1 MSTVIVGTRDTSRW
15 PEFAGST
22 WVRLQY
28 LLGLR
33 RLGVD
38 SFWVDRLSAVD
49 PRQHHHSLDYLLRRF
64 DRTAQDFGLQGRC
77 CIVYNDG
84 ERYFGMTEAEFRH
97 LAGQADLLLNI
108 SGHLPPDSPLI
119 RIPRRA
125 FIDVDPGFTQI
136 WAQQVDIGLERHN
149 FFFTVGQNV
158 GGPDFLI
165 PLGGVDWV
173 PILPPVVL
181 EHWPPHIDPAC
192 QRFSTVADWRGSQYA
207 VFEGESYSGKRREF
221 LRFLLLP
228 RRTRQPVE
236 PAIYVGFEDS
246 EDLELLLGN
255 KWVVHDPFLYAGDP
269 HSYREFIQ
277 YSRAEFSVA
286 KGGYVKSNSGWV
298 SDRTACYLA
307 SGKPA
312 LVQSTGFEGRLPAG
326 KGLLTFRTLE
336 EAMAGVRAI
345 NADYLSHGQA
355 ARQMAEEH
363 FHSDVVL
370 GRLLER
376 VGLAG

>member
-38 SFWVDRLSAVD
+38 SFWVDRLSPVD
-49 PRQHHHSLDYLLRRF
+49 PLKHHHSLDYLVARF
-64 DRTAQDFGLQGRC
+64 ERTARDFGLAGRY
-77 CIVYNDG
+77 CIVYNEG
-84 ERYFGMTEAEFRH
+84 ERYFGMTEVEFRH
-97 LAGQADLLLNI
+97 LVGQADLLLNI
-108 SGHLPPDSPLI
+108 SGHLPPDSPLL
-119 RIPRRA
+119 RVPRRA
-125 FIDVDPGFTQI
+125 YVDVDPGFTQI
-136 WAQQVDIGLERHN
+136 WAHQADLGLERHN

-158 GGPDFLI
+158 GDPDFSI
-165 PLGGVDWV
+165 PLCGVDWV
-173 PILPPVVL
+173 SILPPVIL
-181 EHWPPHIDPAC
+181 DQWPARIDPAC

-207 VFEGESYSGKRREF
+207 VFEGEAYSGKRREF

-228 RRTRQPVE
+228 RRTRQPME
-236 PAIYVGFEDS
+236 PAVYVGFEDS

-255 KWVVHDPFLYAGDP
+255 KWTVHDPFLYAGDP

-277 YSRAEFSVA
+277 HSRAEFSVA

-312 LVQSTGFEGRLPAG
+312 LVQATGLERRLPTG
-326 KGLLTFRTLE
+326 QGLLTFRTLE
-336 EAMAGVRAI
+336 EAIAGVESI
-345 NADYLSHGQA
+345 NDDYLSHCRT
-355 ARQMAEEH
+355 ARQIAEEH
-363 FHSDVVL
+363 FDSDLVL
-370 GRLLER
+370 GSLLQR
-376 VGLAG
+376 VGL